1 MRGISTNGMKKIP
14 TSCPHT
20 SSLVPRTFL
29 VWLLLQ
35 SSAYASA
42 SGEGEGTA
50 RLVVIL
56 STVIAALLV
65 GLLLYALSQ
74 RSSQVKFK
82 ERTEDPSAKSSE
94 TSAPEDVAPE
104 VLRALDRLPVPPQQR
119 EQVARSV
126 SDIVSRTV
134 NDRIEVAKKTI
145 DAKYGQILEEQRRT
159 TTQLQHKYQEVLYE
173 KKQTTSV
180 LESIAE
186 GLVVVNNKGEVV
198 MMNPAAEKLL
208 AVNQKDR
215 VGKPLTEG
223 MRDEQLVSLVQGSNE
238 DKEIVLNAKQEST
251 KRVLRASN
259 AVITDEDGRTVGM
272 VAVLSDVTKQREI
285 DQLKSEFVSKVS
297 HELRTPIV
305 AMQHALSII
314 IDEVAGPLTEEQKK
328 FATLTQRNLQ
338 RLNGLI
344 NDLLDLSKLEA
355 KRMELRPESASLG
368 TVIQTVCDSLDAW
381 AKSKAV
387 TLSRRV
393 PERLP
398 TIMCDP
404 ARITQV
410 LTNLLGNAIKFTPKQ
425 GLIVIEAKL
434 ADQGRAV
441 EVGVTDNGPGIS
453 KEDLT
458 KLFSKFQQVGERSA
472 SDIGGTG
479 LGLAISKEIV
489 ELHQG
494 RIWVES
500 DAAVKKGTRFAFLL
514 PVDGPPSAKPAGS
527 L

>member
-1 MRGISTNGMKKIP
+1 MTKILTNF
-14 TSCPHT
+14 
-20 SSLVPRTFL
+20 PRTSHLAPLTFIA
-29 VWLLLQ
+29 WALLQ
-35 SSAYASA
+35 PSVHAAPGGDSQETTRALIIAS
-42 SGEGEGTA
+42 TM
-50 RLVVIL
+50 
-56 STVIAALLV
+56 IAALLI
-65 GLLLYALSQ
+65 GLMLYALSQ
-74 RSSQVKFK
+74 RSSQIKFK
-82 ERTEDPSAKSSE
+82 EQTGDPSARV
-94 TSAPEDVAPE
+94 PEKATAASDVAPD
-104 VLRALDRLPVPPQQR
+104 VLKALDHLPVPPQQR
-119 EQVARSV
+119 DQVARSV

-134 NDRIEVAKKTI
+134 NERVEVAKQTL
-145 DAKYGQILEEQRRT
+145 DAKYGQVIEEQRKSAT
-159 TTQLQHKYQEVLYE
+159 ELQHKYQDVLYE

-208 AVNQKDR
+208 AVSQKDR
-215 VGKPLTEG
+215 IGKSLTEEL
-223 MRDEQLVSLVQGSNE
+223 RDEQLVSLVKGSNE

-259 AVITDEDGRTVGM
+259 AVITDEDGKTIGM

-355 KRMELRPESASLG
+355 KKMELRLESASLV

-381 AKSKAV
+381 AQSKAIN
-387 TLSRRV
+387 LSRRV
-393 PERLP
+393 PDQLP
-398 TIMCDP
+398 AVMCDP

-425 GLIVIEAKL
+425 GRIIVEAKL
-434 ADQGRAV
+434 AGQGSTI
-441 EVGVTDNGPGIS
+441 EVGVADNGPGIA
-453 KEDLT
+453 KEDVS

-489 ELHQG
+489 ELHHG

-500 DAAVKKGTRFAFLL
+500 DAAVKQGTRFAFLL
-514 PVDGPPSAKPAGS
+514 PLEPPSKPAGT
-527 L
+527 